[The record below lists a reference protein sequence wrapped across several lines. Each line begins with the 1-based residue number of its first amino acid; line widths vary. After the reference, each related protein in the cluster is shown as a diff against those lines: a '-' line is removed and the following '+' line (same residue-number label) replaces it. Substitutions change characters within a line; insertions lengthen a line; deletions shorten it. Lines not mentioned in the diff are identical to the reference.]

1 MNEVKK
7 IDKKKAT
14 IRLVFSIIIIITLL
28 LILFLIAKILGFE
41 KISQEKLQE
50 IISSYGAL
58 GPIVF
63 IVFSFLQATIL
74 PIPGAVSILAGNYL
88 FGPWLSYIYSF
99 IGIFLGSIVCFFLGR
114 KLGRKFVNWI
124 VGDKETVDYYL
135 RKLKG
140 KETIILFFMFLLP
153 FFPDDALCAIAGIMP
168 INFSVFIFIQF
179 ITRITSIGATLF
191 FMSGEIIPYHGWGLV
206 VLGII
211 AILAII
217 AFIIAYKNA
226 ELLNNK
232 LISFINKFIPKKYQ
246 KENKKSLDK

>member
-1 MNEVKK
+1 MSEVKK
-7 IDKKKAT
+7 IDKKKSI
-14 IRLVFSIIIIITLL
+14 IRLLFSVIILSAFIIVLL
-28 LILFLIAKILGFE
+28 LVLKLLGLDD
-41 KISQEKLQE
+41 ISQEKLQE

-63 IVFSFLQATIL
+63 IVVSFLQATIL

-88 FGPWLSYIYSF
+88 FGPWLSYLYSYIGIIAGSLISF
-99 IGIFLGSIVCFFLGR
+99 ILGR

-135 RKLKG
+135 KKLKG
-140 KETIILFFMFLLP
+140 KETVILFFMFLLP

-168 INFSVFIFIQF
+168 INFSVFLFIQL

-206 VLGII
+206 VLAII
-211 AILAII
+211 GVAAII
-217 AFIIAYKNA
+217 AFIFAYKNA
-226 ELLNNK
+226 ELLNDK
-232 LISFINKFIPKKYQ
+232 LVSFINKFIPKRFKE
-246 KENKKSLDK
+246 ENKKSLDK